1 MIDYL
6 IVAILAGII
15 GFTVYR
21 YIKRQKSGGGCA
33 GCSGS
38 CEQFSS
44 CCEPKKRSEAS
55 THRP

>member
-6 IVAILAGII
+6 IIAILAGII

-33 GCSGS
+33 GCSSS
-38 CEQFSS
+38 CGQFSS
-44 CCEPKKRSEAS
+44 CCESKKHSEAS
-55 THRP
+55 AHRP